1 MWQGLE
7 RGLTGTERLY
17 TRGMSNKHASKPLV
31 LAMVSRSA
39 PIPYKRIFKDF
50 NRYDRKAKHRKD
62 WE

>member
-1 MWQGLE
+1 
-7 RGLTGTERLY
+7 
-17 TRGMSNKHASKPLV
+17 MSNKHASKPLV